1 MKINKLLILFLFVAT
16 AAQAQLNLANKEVKL
31 ENEESINSSN
41 LEFAPVFYQDGIV
54 FTTTQSAGGRY
65 AIEDSRIGENLM
77 TLWRATR
84 TSDGSLEDAKVLGKE
99 LLTDVHT
106 LGVTFNSTGEV
117 MYFTRNDSRA
127 TSNSSDGD
135 LKKLNI
141 YSAQNVDG
149 KWENISQMT
158 FNEDGYNTIHPTI
171 HPDQE
176 ELYFSSNRPG
186 GYGGYDLY
194 MVRRIGGEWSAP
206 INLGPQVNT
215 PQDEVFPYIHPDNTL
230 YFSSTGHTGLGG
242 LDIFYTIMDRERWTA
257 PVSLGEPFNSSSDD
271 IGFIIDQDKKN
282 GYLSS
287 DRSGGK
293 GGDDIYRFS
302 FEDSNGTTGDNEI
315 LVTVIDAVSN
325 ESIEGAKL
333 SYVNMNSL
341 ILSGNGADNIVIDR
355 VSGQDN
361 NLVFRVDMGSGAT
374 ENLTDNEGKSIL
386 GLSGGQYAL
395 IVSKDGYLPY
405 QLKFNVPSNS
415 NDNTYLVPLD
425 KAVDCVPFNG
435 VVSGAGS
442 AQPGVTVVIKDVLTG
457 EESKVITD
465 NDGNYEYC
473 LKCGREYEVYAIK
486 GQTNTGTMVISTIDQ
501 PCNQALAVNRDIAMP
516 SGGIGGRNNGGGGV
530 NDRYDPNRF
539 GNGGNG
545 NGSGGAGGIGGAGAV
560 ASAPIKVGTT
570 ILLPNIYY
578 NFNDCDLR
586 PDAMGDLNLVKR
598 MLEAYPDMKIELVS
612 HTDSRGS
619 SSYNQR
625 LSECR
630 SEKAVEYLVEM
641 GVSRD
646 QVVPVGMGE
655 RRPRNRC
662 SNGRNC
668 SERDHQENR
677 RTEIVVTN
685 LGGGFSPAQGSIQ
698 GSDQGEVSEEEAIRR
713 LSEYAVNDDTQ
724 TRSYNE
730 TPSYENRDG
739 GGDNRYFVI
748 AGTFRS
754 DSNAQ
759 SRLTKVQDMGF
770 YNAEVIQ
777 FDYPSYHAVCVDK
790 FNSENE
796 ARNLVS
802 TLQSEFGVDSYVRR
816 ME

>member
-1 MKINKLLILFLFVAT
+1 
-16 AAQAQLNLANKEVKL
+16 
-31 ENEESINSSN
+31 
-41 LEFAPVFYQDGIV
+41 
-54 FTTTQSAGGRY
+54 
-65 AIEDSRIGENLM
+65 
-77 TLWRATR
+77 
-84 TSDGSLEDAKVLGKE
+84 
-99 LLTDVHT
+99 
-106 LGVTFNSTGEV
+106 GVTLNSTGEV

-127 TSNSSDGD
+127 TSNSSDGS

-141 YSAQNVDG
+141 YSAQNVGG
-149 KWENISQMT
+149 KWENITQMT

-176 ELYFSSNRPG
+176 ELYFSSNRSG

-230 YFSSTGHTGLGG
+230 YFSSTGHSSMGG
-242 LDIFYTIMDRERWTA
+242 LDIFYTTMDRERWTN
-257 PVSLGEPFNSSSDD
+257 PINLGEPFNSSSDD

-302 FEDSNGTTGDNEI
+302 FGDDPRVTGDNEI
-315 LVTVIDAVSN
+315 LVTVIDAVTN

-333 SYVNMNSL
+333 NHVNMNSL

-355 VSGQDN
+355 ISGQDD
-361 NLVFRVDMGSGAT
+361 NLVFRVDMGSGST
-374 ENLTDNEGKSIL
+374 ETMTDTEGKSIL
-386 GLSGGQYAL
+386 GLADGQYAL
-395 IVSKDGYLPY
+395 RVSKDGYLPY
-405 QLKFNVPSNS
+405 QLRFNVPSNS

-435 VVSGAGS
+435 VVSGAGTV
-442 AQPGVTVVIKDVLTG
+442 QPGVTVVIKDIQSG
-457 EESKVITD
+457 EESKVISD
-465 NDGNYEYC
+465 ANGNYEYC

-486 GQTNTGTMVISTIDQ
+486 GQANTGKMMISTIDQ
-501 PCNQALAVNRDIAMP
+501 PCNQALTVNRDIVMP
-516 SGGIGGRNNGGGGV
+516 GGGV
-530 NDRYDPNRF
+530 GPNGRPV
-539 GNGGNG
+539 
-545 NGSGGAGGIGGAGAV
+545 GSGGAGDRYNSGQYTDINGAGGAGGGGAV

-598 MLEAYPDMKIELVS
+598 MLEAYPDMRVELVS

-630 SEKAVEYLVEM
+630 SEKAVDYLVEM

-646 QVVPVGMGE
+646 QVTPVGMGE
-655 RRPRNRC
+655 RNPRNRC
-662 SNGRNC
+662 TNGRKC

-677 RTEIVVTN
+677 RTEILVVD
-685 LGGGFSPAQGSIQ
+685 LGSGFSPSQGLNQ
-698 GSDQGEVSEEEAIRR
+698 EDVNNDDAIRT
-713 LSEYAVNDDTQ
+713 LTEYAVADDTQ
-724 TRSYNE
+724 TRSYSPN

-739 GGDNRYFVI
+739 NGGDNRYFVI